1 MKQEAY
7 EALCSGIMRQ
17 LDSEEVFLRAKD
29 QYDRMKMLGYD
40 YVCQTG
46 YERLLGPEGQRDAVV
61 LAIRLM
67 LALILGLTSIHS
79 IETESNMVFLLN
91 SVPCKRDSL
100 RMKWILATVYA
111 IAAALITFVPHLLA
125 MIHGY
130 GLPGLSASGNSV
142 PLLRMGTRTVFGGL
156 CIYAVAII
164 ALSILAAH
172 VISLISKKA
181 GSSTGTIIIS
191 SVLLLVPFGALWLL
205 SF

>member
-1 MKQEAY
+1 
-7 EALCSGIMRQ
+7 
-17 LDSEEVFLRAKD
+17 
-29 QYDRMKMLGYD
+29 
-40 YVCQTG
+40 
-46 YERLLGPEGQRDAVV
+46 
-61 LAIRLM
+61 
-67 LALILGLTSIHS
+67 
-79 IETESNMVFLLN
+79 
-91 SVPCKRDSL
+91 
-100 RMKWILATVYA
+100 MKWILATVYA

-156 CIYAVAII
+156 CIYAAAII

-181 GSSTGTIIIS
+181 GSSTGTIIMS